1 MPYLKIF
8 ILSSSNL
15 WEKILNWYQKSVI
28 KELLDHLQNNV
39 FHLGV
44 GVYDNFSMTE
54 KTSNNVSNL
63 IIGLVIGMILASAA
77 ACYTR
82 TVQGKFVRELLKREC
97 FSPEKAITLHEC
109 GFFCNPSVRRE
120 LANGGALSKI
130 VCVAAKTSEE
140 SESESEVD
148 FLTARDYIP
157 EEEKYKAEFRYRKQ
171 GSGVS
176 HLLFSVLICII
187 VAVLI
192 FKGLPILLNFA
203 DWLIT
208 VFS

>member
-8 ILSSSNL
+8 MLSSSNL

-44 GVYDNFSMTE
+44 GAYDNFSMTE
-54 KTSNNVSNL
+54 KASSNVSNI
-63 IIGLVIGMILASAA
+63 IIGLIFGMMLASVA

-82 TVQGKFVRELLKREC
+82 SVQGKFVRELLKREC
-97 FSPEKAITLHEC
+97 FSPEKAITLHDC

-120 LANGGALSKI
+120 LANGGALSKLVRI
-130 VCVAAKTSEE
+130 ADETGEKVEGET
-140 SESESEVD
+140 D
-148 FLTARDYIP
+148 FLTARYYIP
-157 EEEKYKAEFRYRKQ
+157 EDEKYKAEFRYRKQ
-171 GSGVS
+171 GSTLP
-176 HLLFSVLICII
+176 HLLITIVICVIA
-187 VAVLI
+187 AVLI

-208 VFS
+208 VLS